1 MSEKSGKSENDGGIG
16 KRPAEDF
23 NIAYMTEPAGAGS
36 DAASSSEGLNPPA
49 PPTSVASDTSDVHDV
64 DGDEESTEPSRHH
77 RRRRRM
83 SAQHIRRIRRRR
95 RIRRALIAFGVL
107 LALLAA
113 AGAWFVWSAMKT
125 KDEVQQAVAVAS
137 GMQDALED
145 GDTATLEAKMYEFS
159 AHTSAAYAQTSSVLW
174 KVASHVPYYGDD
186 VRAVRTAV
194 TAMENISSQAMPAMK
209 QASGALNLKD
219 ISVKDGIINV
229 SALSKSSEPLQKAD
243 DVIENAD
250 RDLVGAPAPHIAQV
264 ADAMEQAK
272 NYLHTLSGMVH
283 DVNVAAQ
290 VVPKMLAND
299 GQTRTYLILAQTNSE
314 IRPGGGLPGS
324 WGVMTVTN
332 GKVEMQP
339 FVSGG
344 KIPWFDE
351 PVVELTAEER
361 TLFTDKLGRVAVD
374 VNFTPDFPRT
384 GVIAKALWKAH
395 AGQDVDG
402 VIAIDPVFLQ
412 NMLKVSG
419 GVTLQD
425 GVTLDGTNAAQY
437 LLSQV
442 YADKP
447 VDQQDEYFSA
457 AAAASFTRIMS
468 HSGDAKAFLKALT
481 TSVGQG
487 HMKVWSAHE
496 DEQELLVDTPIS
508 GALKTDAST
517 PELGVYFSDITQSKM
532 DWYLKRKVSMTFDG
546 TAADGSDQYT
556 VHVKLTNMMT
566 SDQVASTPRY
576 VLGDGLEG
584 IPAGGIK
591 TAMYAYAPAGGRLVD
606 WKASDGSGY
615 DGVVVHDTLTVGVK
629 TVLLAPGESYE
640 CTMHVRTAPGVR
652 TPLALTQTPQ
662 IEGRTD

>member
-125 KDEVQQAVAVAS
+125 QDEVQQAVAVAS

-145 GDTATLEAKMYEFS
+145 GDTATLEAKMDEFS

-250 RDLVGAPAPHIAQV
+250 RELVGAPAPHIAQV
-264 ADAMEQAK
+264 SDAMEQAK
-272 NYLHTLSGMVH
+272 NYLHTLSGTVH

-629 TVLLAPGESYE
+629 TVLLVPGESYE
-640 CTMHVRTAPGVR
+640 CTMHVQTAPGVR

>member
-1 MSEKSGKSENDGGIG
+1 
-16 KRPAEDF
+16 
-23 NIAYMTEPAGAGS
+23 
-36 DAASSSEGLNPPA
+36 
-49 PPTSVASDTSDVHDV
+49 
-64 DGDEESTEPSRHH
+64 
-77 RRRRRM
+77 M

-107 LALLAA
+107 VALLTA
-113 AGAWFVWSAMKT
+113 AGAWFAWSAMKM
-125 KDEVQQAVAVAS
+125 KNEVQQAVAVAS
-137 GMQDALED
+137 DVQDALKS

-174 KVASHVPYYGDD
+174 KVASHIPYYGDD

-194 TAMENISSQAMPAMK
+194 TVMENVSSQAMPAMK

-219 ISVKDGIINV
+219 ISVKDGVIDV
-229 SALSKSSEPLQKAD
+229 SALGRSAAPLQKAD

-264 ADAMEQAK
+264 SDAMEQAK

-283 DVNVAAQ
+283 DVSVATQ
-290 VVPKMLAND
+290 VVPKMLATD
-299 GQTRTYLILAQTNSE
+299 GQTRTYLVLAQTNAE

-324 WGVMTVTN
+324 WGVMTVTD

-351 PVVELTAEER
+351 PVVDLTAEER
-361 TLFTDKLGRVAVD
+361 TLFTDKLGRVPVD

-384 GVIAKALWKAH
+384 GVIAKALWKSY

-425 GVTLDGTNAAQY
+425 GVTLDGSNTAQY
-437 LLSQV
+437 LLNQV
-442 YADKP
+442 YIDKAE
-447 VDQQDEYFSA
+447 DQQDAYFSA
-457 AAAASFTRIMS
+457 AAEASFTHIMANTS
-468 HSGDAKAFLKALT
+468 NAKAFLKAIV

-532 DWYLKRKVSMTFDG
+532 NWYLKRKVSMTFDG

>member
-107 LALLAA
+107 VALLTA
-113 AGAWFVWSAMKT
+113 AGAWFAWSAMKT

-145 GDTATLEAKMYEFS
+145 GDTATLEAKMDEFS

-264 ADAMEQAK
+264 SDAMEQAK

-629 TVLLAPGESYE
+629 TVLLVPGESYE
-640 CTMHVRTAPGVR
+640 CTMHVQTAPGVR